1 MIKCKN
7 HNRLCVSTFAV
18 RMSVSKPQF
27 HQHCLQELKSR
38 LQTATE
44 AMASLRESVASDT
57 KSSMGDKYETAR
69 EMAQQEQN
77 KIGMQMAMLQ
87 QWQGIFARLQP
98 SQTLTVA
105 GIGALVQTNRGSF
118 YMAAPMGKIAVE
130 GTEIMVISPQSPAGK
145 AMLGK
150 QSGESFELNGTLFK
164 IESVV

>member
-1 MIKCKN
+1 MP
-7 HNRLCVSTFAV
+7 TT
-18 RMSVSKPQF
+18 KPQI

-87 QWQGIFARLQP
+87 QWQGVFARIQP
-98 SQTLTVA
+98 TQTHSIA
-105 GIGALVQTNRGSF
+105 GIGALVLTNRGAF
-118 YMAAPMGKIAVE
+118 YLTAPMGKVVVD
-130 GTEIMVISPQSPAGK
+130 GNEIMVISPQSPAGK

-150 QSGESFELNGTLFK
+150 KSGDSFDLNGTLFT

>member
-1 MIKCKN
+1 
-7 HNRLCVSTFAV
+7 
-18 RMSVSKPQF
+18 MSVTKPQI

-87 QWQGIFARLQP
+87 QWQDIFARIQP
-98 SQTLTVA
+98 TQNLTVA
-105 GIGALVQTNRGSF
+105 GIGALVHTNRGAF
-118 YMAAPMGKIAVE
+118 YLAAPMGKMVVE
-130 GTEIMVISPQSPAGK
+130 GKEIMVISPQSPAGK

-150 QSGESFELNGTLFK
+150 KSGESFDLNGTLFT
-164 IESVV
+164 IEAVV

>member
-1 MIKCKN
+1 
-7 HNRLCVSTFAV
+7 
-18 RMSVSKPQF
+18 MSLSKKEI

-87 QWQGIFARLQP
+87 QWQGIFAQIQP
-98 SQTLTVA
+98 TQTHSVA
-105 GIGALVQTNRGSF
+105 GIGALVLTNRGVF
-118 YMAAPMGKIAVE
+118 YLAAPMGKVVVDDN
-130 GTEIMVISPQSPAGK
+130 EIMVISPQSPAGK

-150 QSGESFELNGTLFK
+150 KSGDSFELNGTLFF
-164 IESVV
+164 IQSVN

>member
-1 MIKCKN
+1 MKKCKN
-7 HNRLCVSTFAV
+7 HNRLCLATFV
-18 RMSVSKPQF
+18 VNMSITKLQI

-87 QWQGIFARLQP
+87 QWQGIFARIQP
-98 SQTLTVA
+98 AQTHTVA
-105 GIGALVQTNRGSF
+105 GIGALVQTNRGAF
-118 YMAAPMGKIAVE
+118 YLAAPMGKVVVE

>member
-1 MIKCKN
+1 MP
-7 HNRLCVSTFAV
+7 TT
-18 RMSVSKPQF
+18 KPQI

-44 AMASLRESVASDT
+44 AMSSLRESVASDT

-87 QWQGIFARLQP
+87 QWQGVFARIQP
-98 SQTLTVA
+98 AQTHSIA
-105 GIGALVQTNRGSF
+105 GIGALVLTNRGAF
-118 YMAAPMGKIAVE
+118 YLAAPMGKVVVD
-130 GTEIMVISPQSPAGK
+130 GNEIMVISPQSPAGK

-150 QSGESFELNGTLFK
+150 KSGDSFDLNGTLFT

>member
-1 MIKCKN
+1 MP
-7 HNRLCVSTFAV
+7 TT
-18 RMSVSKPQF
+18 KPQI

-87 QWQGIFARLQP
+87 QWQGVFARIQP
-98 SQTLTVA
+98 SQTHDIV
-105 GIGALVQTNRGSF
+105 GIGALVLTNRGAF
-118 YMAAPMGKIAVE
+118 YLAAPMGKVVVD
-130 GTEIMVISPQSPAGK
+130 GNEIMVISPQSPAGK

-150 QSGESFELNGTLFK
+150 KSGDSFDLNGTLFT

>member
-1 MIKCKN
+1 MLPTKTQI
-7 HNRLCVSTFAV
+7 
-18 RMSVSKPQF
+18 
-27 HQHCLQELKSR
+27 HQHCLQELKNR

-87 QWQGIFARLQP
+87 QWQGIFARLHPNQN
-98 SQTLTVA
+98 LTIA
-105 GIGALVQTNRGSF
+105 GIGSLVQTSKGTF
-118 YMAAPMGKIAVE
+118 YLAAPMGKIAVE
-130 GTEIMVISPQSPAGK
+130 GHEIMVISPQSPAGK

-150 QSGESFELNGTLFK
+150 KKDEIIKINESEYRIN
-164 IESVV
+164 SVA

>member
-1 MIKCKN
+1 MP
-7 HNRLCVSTFAV
+7 TT
-18 RMSVSKPQF
+18 KPQI

-44 AMASLRESVASDT
+44 AMASLRESVPSDT

-98 SQTLTVA
+98 SQTLTIA

-118 YMAAPMGKIAVE
+118 YLAAPMGKVVVE
-130 GTEIMVISPQSPAGK
+130 NYEIMVISPQSPAGK

-150 QSGESFELNGTLFK
+150 GKSDSFELNGTLFS
-164 IESVV
+164 IETVV

>member
-1 MIKCKN
+1 
-7 HNRLCVSTFAV
+7 
-18 RMSVSKPQF
+18 MSLTKKEI
-27 HQHCLQELKSR
+27 HQYCLQELKSR

-87 QWQGIFARLQP
+87 QWQGIFARI
-98 SQTLTVA
+98 QTAQTHNIA
-105 GIGALVQTNRGSF
+105 GIGALVQTNRGTF
-118 YMAAPMGKIAVE
+118 YLAAPMGKIVLK
-130 GTEIMVISPQSPAGK
+130 GFEIMVISPQSPAGK

-150 QSGESFELNGTLFK
+150 QNGDSFELNGTIFT

>member
-1 MIKCKN
+1 MP
-7 HNRLCVSTFAV
+7 TT
-18 RMSVSKPQF
+18 KPQI

-87 QWQGIFARLQP
+87 QWQGVFARIQP
-98 SQTLTVA
+98 AQTHSIA
-105 GIGALVQTNRGSF
+105 GIGALVLTNRGAF
-118 YMAAPMGKIAVE
+118 YLAAPMGKVVVDNN
-130 GTEIMVISPQSPAGK
+130 EIMVISPQSPAGK